1 MGVSVRVTRN
11 TRVYLPFLVAI
22 PVYVA
27 VGAALAV
34 VLVFALIGRGITWL
48 IRKAASG
55 RHWTRSSEPV
65 P

>member
-48 IRKAASG
+48 IRKALD
-55 RHWTRSSEPV
+55 T
-65 P
+65 